1 MRAMTRNILWI
12 VLGALFIA
20 GVSGAALKSKRY
32 HPPQALQDMKAAMDT
47 VRSWDEQMEVVADF
61 VKKYP
66 SEIEVQLYALGFQM
80 ANNPSRA
87 RADYEKR
94 AHENPTDVTSLLL
107 AGRVAKEP
115 DIRINYASR
124 ILAMDKQN
132 YWGMYLTA
140 WYYAELEPP
149 DFDKA
154 IGNFESA
161 ISIDNSL
168 PYAFT
173 DLGRLYQRK
182 DDIEKADETFVLLAK
197 MMPEDFGP
205 VGLRI
210 KLRGVDYKESL
221 SLTQE
226 FLQKHPEDVSAIEM
240 EARLQREL
248 SDWPGYIEACQR
260 LLQVQRE
267 GGNAY
272 NLACAFSLGGE
283 VDSAFAALESASR
296 LGYNDFDQYN
306 EDEDLV
312 PLHDDPRWS
321 DVLVMVEKVY
331 QEERME
337 LMRQAM
343 ANRGKRQEK
352 ALESRLDES
361 APEWELKDFDGNEVS
376 LADLRGNVVILDFW
390 ATWCGP
396 CRKTMPLV
404 DKFYKNN
411 KRDNVKVFGI
421 NVWERKKSPD
431 DVKAY
436 IQSKGYQFPILFGDD
451 KIASNYGVRGIPTMF
466 IIDPDGKIA
475 YRHVGFNMNLDEV
488 LTWQVN
494 EILKSTEKE

>member
-1 MRAMTRNILWI
+1 MRMRRKKILWI

-20 GVSGAALKSKRY
+20 GVSGAALKSERY
-32 HPPQALQDMKAAMDT
+32 HPPQALQDMKATMDT
-47 VRSWDEQMEVVADF
+47 VRSWDEQMEVVANF
-61 VKKYP
+61 VKQYP
-66 SEIEVQLYALGFQM
+66 NEIEVQLYALGFQM
-80 ANNPSRA
+80 ANNPNRA
-87 RADYEKR
+87 RANYKAQ
-94 AHENPTDVTSLLL
+94 AHENPTDVTALLL

-124 ILAMDKQN
+124 ILAMDKKS

-154 IGNFESA
+154 IENFENA

-182 DDIEKADETFVLLAK
+182 DDKEKADEIFVLLGK

-205 VGLRI
+205 VRLRI
-210 KLRGVDYKESL
+210 KLQGADYKESL
-221 SLTQE
+221 SLTQK
-226 FLQKHPEDVSAIEM
+226 FLKEHPEDVNAIEM

-248 SDWPGYIEACQR
+248 SDWPGYVEACQR
-260 LLQVQRE
+260 LLQVQRN

-283 VDSAFAALESASR
+283 VDSAFAALELASS
-296 LGYNDFDQYN
+296 LGYNDFDQYK
-306 EDEDLV
+306 EDEDLI
-312 PLHDDPRWS
+312 PLRDEQRWS
-321 DVLVMVEKVY
+321 DVLVMVEKAY
-331 QEERME
+331 AEERKG
-337 LMRQAM
+337 LIQQAI
-343 ANRGKRQEK
+343 ANRGERHEK

-361 APEWELKDFDGNEVS
+361 APEWTLKDFDGNDVS
-376 LADLRGNVVILDFW
+376 LAELRGNIVILDFW

-404 DKFYKNN
+404 DKFYQKN
-411 KRDNVKVFGI
+411 KRDNVKVFGV
-421 NVWERKKSPD
+421 NVWEKKIGPD
-431 DVKAY
+431 GVKAF

-488 LTWQVN
+488 LTWQVD
-494 EILKSTEKE
+494 EILKSEKE

>member
-1 MRAMTRNILWI
+1 MRMMTKKILWI

-20 GVSGAALKSKRY
+20 GVCGAALKSKRY
-32 HPPQALQDMKAAMDT
+32 HPPQALQDMKVAMDT

-80 ANNPSRA
+80 ANNPNRA
-87 RADYEKR
+87 RANYKSR
-94 AHENPTDVTSLLL
+94 AQENPKNVTALLL

-115 DIRINYASR
+115 GVRLDYANR
-124 ILAMDKQN
+124 ILENDKKN

-140 WYYAELEPP
+140 WHYAELEPP

-154 IGNFESA
+154 IENFENA

-173 DLGRLYQRK
+173 DLGRLYQRTG
-182 DDIEKADETFVLLAK
+182 DIEKADETFVLLSK

-205 VGLRI
+205 VRLRI
-210 KLRGVDYKESL
+210 TLQGADYKESL

-248 SDWPGYIEACQR
+248 SDWPRYVEACQR
-260 LLQVQRE
+260 LLQVQRD

-272 NLACAFSLGGE
+272 NLACAFSLGGQ
-283 VDSAFAALESASR
+283 VDSAFAALELASS
-296 LGYNDFDQYN
+296 LGYNDFDQYM
-306 EDEDLV
+306 EDEDLI
-312 PLHDDPRWS
+312 PLHDEQRWS
-321 DVLVMVEKVY
+321 DVLVMVEKAY
-331 QEERME
+331 QEARRE
-337 LMRQAM
+337 LIRQAI
-343 ANRGKRQEK
+343 ANRGQRHEK

-361 APEWELKDFDGNEVS
+361 APEWTLKDFDGNDVS
-376 LADLRGNVVILDFW
+376 LTELRGNIVVLDFW

-404 DKFYKNN
+404 DKFYQNN
-411 KRDNVKVFGI
+411 KRDNVKVFGV
-421 NVWERKKSPD
+421 NVWERKKGPD

-466 IIDPDGKIA
+466 IIDPNGKIA
-475 YRHVGFNMNLDEV
+475 YRHVGYNMNMDEV
-488 LTWQVN
+488 LTWQVD
-494 EILKSTEKE
+494 EILKSKKE